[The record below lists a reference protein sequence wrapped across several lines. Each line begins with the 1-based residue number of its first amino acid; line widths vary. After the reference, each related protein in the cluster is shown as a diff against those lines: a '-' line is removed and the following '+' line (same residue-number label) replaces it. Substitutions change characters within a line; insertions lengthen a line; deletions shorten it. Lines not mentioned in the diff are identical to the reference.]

1 MDSLISCC
9 GLDCSKCHLYKNM
22 CEGCNACHG
31 KVFHAPKGQ
40 ACPIYECAVNKN
52 GFESCTNCKDLPCL
66 IWKNTRDPSL
76 SDKEFENS
84 ILQRIKVLKN
94 D

>member
-31 KVFHAPKGQ
+31 KVFYAPKGQ
-40 ACPIYECAVNKN
+40 ACPIYECAVNKM
-52 GFESCTNCKDLPCL
+52 DLSHVQTVKIFL
-66 IWKNTRDPSL
+66 A
-76 SDKEFENS
+76 
-84 ILQRIKVLKN
+84 
-94 D
+94 

>member
-31 KVFHAPKGQ
+31 KVFHAPKGL

-66 IWKNTRDPSL
+66 IWKTQ
-76 SDKEFENS
+76 E
-84 ILQRIKVLKN
+84 ILPYLIKNLKRAFFRGP
-94 D
+94 